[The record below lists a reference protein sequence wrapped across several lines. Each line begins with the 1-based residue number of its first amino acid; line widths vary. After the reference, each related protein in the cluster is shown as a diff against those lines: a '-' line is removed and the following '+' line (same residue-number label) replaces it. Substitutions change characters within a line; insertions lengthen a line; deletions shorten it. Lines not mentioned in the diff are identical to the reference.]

1 MSTSTTSTTS
11 DRALALLGQGVPP
24 IAVANALGVDQSR
37 ITQLLSDPEFATRV
51 IELKFEALS
60 KHNQRDQSI
69 DGLEDKL
76 LDKLRDCLPYMTR
89 PMEILKSFSIINAA
103 KRRGTIAQD
112 GLVGQQQTIIQLNI
126 PQIVIDKFQ
135 TNIHNQVVQVGQ
147 QSLLTIQSG
156 QLLKTVG
163 AQNATKQNDL
173 ALTVS
178 TTEANRDEQ
187 ISRPVNIG
195 ESARQSL
202 SQPSF
207 LSASV

>member
-1 MSTSTTSTTS
+1 MSTSTTSPTS

-24 IAVANALGVDQSR
+24 TAVANALGVDQSR

-69 DGLEDKL
+69 DGLEDRL

-112 GLVGQQQTIIQLNI
+112 GLIGQQQTVIQLNI
-126 PQIVIDKFQ
+126 PQIVINKFQ

-173 ALTVS
+173 ALANS
-178 TTEANRDEQ
+178 TTEADRNEQ
-187 ISRPVNIG
+187 ISRSVNIG
-195 ESARQSL
+195 ENARQSL
-202 SQPSF
+202 SQSSV